1 MPRKK
6 SVRGAADRFKSQ
18 VESLERYYGD
28 VLESGI
34 GAQAVTWACEA
45 AVIKLSV
52 YFEHL
57 MLHAL
62 VGAINNDTST
72 LSAQAGIDFPRHL
85 TDEVCEYIVTGGRYF
100 DFRGRDGLIRLLRQY
115 VPQDHYLVDTVGQSK
130 YRVTLER
137 LIALRN
143 LAAHESTVGKR
154 IAKETVAL
162 NIAVAGV
169 WLKHDN
175 RFLTLT
181 GRLKELAGELSAAA
195 PY

>member
-6 SVRGAADRFKSQ
+6 SVKGAADKFVSRA
-18 VESLERYYGD
+18 ESLERYYRD
-28 VLESGI
+28 VLDSELGE
-34 GAQAVTWACEA
+34 QAVTWACEA

-57 MLHAL
+57 MLHSL

-72 LSAQAGIDFPRHL
+72 VSERTGIAFPKHL

-115 VPQDHYLVDTVGQSK
+115 VPEDHYLVETVTQQK

-143 LAAHESTVGKR
+143 LAAHESSIGKR
-154 IAKETVAL
+154 IAKEAVAPS
-162 NIAVAGV
+162 IAVAGV
-169 WLKHDN
+169 WLKRND
-175 RFLTLT
+175 RLLALTS
-181 GRLKELAGELSAAA
+181 RLKELAAELSAAA